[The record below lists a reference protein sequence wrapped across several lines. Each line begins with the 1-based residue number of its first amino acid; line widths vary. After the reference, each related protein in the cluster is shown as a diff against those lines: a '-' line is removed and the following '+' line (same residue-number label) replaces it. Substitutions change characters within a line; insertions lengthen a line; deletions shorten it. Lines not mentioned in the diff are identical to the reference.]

1 MISNNIIYSNWWGQ
15 TESVRSH
22 PGQAVLLHA
31 DPGMGVAEF
40 GLELVAANLCQS
52 PEPDASA
59 CGRCP
64 SCKWVMDGQH
74 PDFRWIRPDADAAE
88 DGSAED
94 AEPAAEA
101 QGSKKAPSK
110 EIRIDQIRGLND
122 FTQISSH
129 RGGERFVLLGP
140 IEKMNHAAANALL
153 KSLEE
158 PNPGQRF
165 VLVAEGLASV
175 PATVLSRCRR
185 IQLKAD
191 HRLVSETRVSGSESA
206 AWLLPLLR
214 SGRVSPADWA
224 ERAGKADAAE
234 VIGLLSLWLTDL
246 GRVLSGAEPRHFPQ
260 DRASLAGQAGPAS
273 AAVQRRVA
281 VAEGLFELSQL
292 ARRAS
297 HPLNPRLFMETVF
310 EAFRGA
316 IMYK

>member
-1 MISNNIIYSNWWGQ
+1 
-15 TESVRSH
+15 
-22 PGQAVLLHA
+22 
-31 DPGMGVAEF
+31 
-40 GLELVAANLCQS
+40 
-52 PEPDASA
+52 
-59 CGRCP
+59 
-64 SCKWVMDGQH
+64 
-74 PDFRWIRPDADAAE
+74 
-88 DGSAED
+88 
-94 AEPAAEA
+94 
-101 QGSKKAPSK
+101 
-110 EIRIDQIRGLND
+110 
-122 FTQISSH
+122 
-129 RGGERFVLLGP
+129 
-140 IEKMNHAAANALL
+140 
-153 KSLEE
+153 LEE

-234 VIGLLSLWLTDL
+234 VIGLLTLWLTDL
-246 GRVLSGAEPRHFPQ
+246 GRLLSGAEPRHFPQ
-260 DRASLAGQAGPAS
+260 DRASLLGQTGPAS
-273 AAVQRRVA
+273 ALAQRRVA

-292 ARRAS
+292 ARRAA

-316 IMYK
+316 IMNK